1 MPSLGL
7 CSLAAYVK
15 NKGHEA
21 KIVDIEPEGK
31 TLADI
36 IQTIKIYSPGIIAI
50 SSTSPVFPMA
60 RLLAQTIKENF
71 SIPIVIGGAHPT
83 VVPEQ
88 VMIGRVFDF
97 AIIGE
102 GEETL
107 LELVNNLGDK
117 ESHKD
122 IAGLAFRANGNVII
136 NGPRPPLSDLD
147 TLPIPDRR
155 LLDLDNYTFSIPK
168 KGIDRWTL
176 MMTNRG
182 CPFSCIFCAART
194 IWGAKI
200 RYRSIPRVLDEIK
213 EIVNDL
219 NIKHINISDD
229 TLTLTQER
237 TKELCQA
244 ILGEKLEFTWEGMTR
259 ANTVDEKLL
268 QLMKKAG
275 LVRLSFGI
283 ESGDPEILEKMK
295 KGVSLGD
302 IITAYEL
309 TNKLGIETRGSVMIG
324 NAFETKESLKR
335 TLKFIRRLKG
345 CMQMYIN
352 IATPYPG
359 TELYHM
365 AKRGE
370 GGITLLTEDLTEFR
384 RYGNAV
390 MQVNDLN
397 RKDLIRWQKIGFW
410 MFYLTPRRIIYN
422 LKRAGLR
429 AAIRNVIGFIRSVGF

>member
-1 MPSLGL
+1 M
-7 CSLAAYVK
+7 
-15 NKGHEA
+15 
-21 KIVDIEPEGK
+21 
-31 TLADI
+31 
-36 IQTIKIYSPGIIAI
+36 
-50 SSTSPVFPMA
+50 
-60 RLLAQTIKENF
+60 
-71 SIPIVIGGAHPT
+71 
-83 VVPEQ
+83 VPEQ